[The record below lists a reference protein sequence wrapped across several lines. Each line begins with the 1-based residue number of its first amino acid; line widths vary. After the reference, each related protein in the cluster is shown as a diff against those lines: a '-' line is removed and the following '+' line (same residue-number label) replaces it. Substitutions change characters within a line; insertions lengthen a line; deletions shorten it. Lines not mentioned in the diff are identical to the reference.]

1 MEKGN
6 KYCFVVEGGQVLRGE
21 ILPGGAKN
29 AILPMMAA
37 SVVAEGPLR
46 LRNVPLLEDVNV
58 FGGILTEL
66 GGSLEREGDQ
76 LVLDQTGVGSCEV
89 PYDLAKKLR
98 ASVLLLGPLLARFG
112 HADIPIPGGCD
123 IGDRP
128 IDQHLRAFTVMGA
141 TCVKEHGKWHVSAPR
156 LTGAKIEFD
165 LKTVTGTE
173 NVLIAA
179 CLARGETVIHN
190 AALEPEVVDLARCLK
205 KMGASIEGEGT
216 STIYIE
222 GKSSLGGADHT
233 VIPDRIEAA
242 TLLMAG
248 ALTGGDV
255 KVLRMG
261 PDVLQSVL
269 DKLVESGA
277 GVTADEEGL
286 RVIRKDPIQSVPVAT
301 NPFPGFPTDV
311 QAQFMAYMC
320 LGNSTSKIEENIFEN
335 RFRHVAELRRLGADI
350 SVSGRVAAVKGVER
364 LSGAPVTATDLRASA
379 SLVLAG
385 LVADSETLVRDIEHL
400 DRGYERLEEKLNSLG
415 ASIKRMPEEGA
426 REAIY

>member
-1 MEKGN
+1 MVKG
-6 KYCFVVEGGQVLRGE
+6 GSTLRGE

-37 SVVAEGPLR
+37 SILSDTSLR
-46 LRNVPLLEDVNV
+46 LRNVPELEDVNV
-58 FGGILTEL
+58 FGKILQQL
-66 GGSLEREGDQ
+66 GGSVEKEGDM
-76 LVLDQTGVGSCEV
+76 LTLDQTGVNAFDV
-89 PYDLAKKLR
+89 PYGLATKLR

-112 HADIPIPGGCD
+112 VADIPIPGGCD

-128 IDQHLRAFTVMGA
+128 IDQHLKALTAMGA
-141 TCVKEHGKWHVSAPR
+141 RCVKEHGKWHVAAAA
-156 LTGAKIEFD
+156 LNGARIDFD

-179 CLARGETVIHN
+179 CCARGETVINN

-205 KMGASIEGEGT
+205 NMGARIEGEGT
-216 STIYIE
+216 STIRVE
-222 GKSSLGGADHT
+222 GVTSLNGTDYT
-233 VIPDRIEAA
+233 VMPDRIEAA
-242 TLLMAG
+242 TLLLAG

-255 KVLRMG
+255 KVLHISPEILESLLG
-261 PDVLQSVL
+261 
-269 DKLVESGA
+269 KLKESGA
-277 GVTADEEGL
+277 DVSWDEKGV
-286 RVIRKDPIQSVPVAT
+286 RVIRGDTIRSVNVST

-320 LGNSTSKIEENIFEN
+320 LGDSTSTIEENIFEN

-350 SVSGRVAAVKGVER
+350 SVSGRVAVVKGVRE

-385 LVADSETLVRDIEHL
+385 IVADSETLVKDIEHL
-400 DRGYERLEEKLNSLG
+400 DRGYEKLEEKLNSLG
-415 ASIKRMPEEGA
+415 ASIRRVPEED
-426 REAIY
+426 ECEVIC

>member
-1 MEKGN
+1 MVRRDKYSFIVKG
-6 KYCFVVEGGQVLRGE
+6 GSTLRGE

-37 SVVAEGPLR
+37 SIVSDTSLR
-46 LRNVPLLEDVNV
+46 LRNVPELEDVKV
-58 FGGILTEL
+58 FGEILQQL
-66 GGSLEREGDQ
+66 GGSVEKEGKM
-76 LVLDQTGVGSCEV
+76 LTLDQTGVNAFDV
-89 PYDLAKKLR
+89 PYGLATKLR

-112 HADIPIPGGCD
+112 VADIPIPGGCD

-128 IDQHLRAFTVMGA
+128 IDQHLKALTAMGA
-141 TCVKEHGKWHVSAPR
+141 RCVKEHGKWHVAATS
-156 LTGAKIEFD
+156 LSGARIDFD

-179 CLARGETVIHN
+179 CLARGETVINN

-205 KMGASIEGEGT
+205 NMGARIEGEGT
-216 STIYIE
+216 STIRVE
-222 GKSSLGGADHT
+222 GVSSLNGTDYT
-233 VIPDRIEAA
+233 VMPDRIEAA
-242 TLLMAG
+242 TLLLAG

-255 KVLRMG
+255 KVLQISPEILESLLG
-261 PDVLQSVL
+261 KLEETGADVSW
-269 DKLVESGA
+269 DEK
-277 GVTADEEGL
+277 GV
-286 RVIRKDPIQSVPVAT
+286 RVIRGDTIRSVNVST

-320 LGNSTSKIEENIFEN
+320 LGDSTSTIEENIFEN

-350 SVSGRVAAVKGVER
+350 SVAGRVAVVKGVGE

-385 LVADSETLVRDIEHL
+385 IVADSETLVKDIEHL
-400 DRGYERLEEKLNSLG
+400 DRGYEKLEEKLNSLG
-415 ASIKRMPEEGA
+415 ASIRRVPEED
-426 REAIY
+426 ECEVIC